1 MLEELHAIVCEA
13 EQDRSLERPEQ
24 LRERVLAMDRLED
37 VLLHEPVSVSPTCK
51 ATMDALRHRAQV
63 RHAALADIQRHLCD
77 AVRHAIVHGAGV
89 HALSGWLRRD
99 DLREPWGYDHL
110 DALIGDVLSL
120 DDPSTPIASLEN
132 EMVFYQPTPVRHVLD
147 MIHRTRL
154 GGDDVVVDLGSGMG
168 HVPLLVS
175 ICTDACACGIERE
188 SAYVES
194 ARRAAKALHVD
205 RATFIAQDAR
215 DADVS
220 RGTVFYLYTPFTGGM
235 LRHMLDRLHDEARQR
250 SFRVVTLGP
259 CTPAVAG
266 EPWLQA
272 ASEPNADRI
281 TVFRSVA

>member
-1 MLEELHAIVCEA
+1 MLEELHIIVCEA

-24 LRERVLAMDRLED
+24 LRERIRAMDRLED
-37 VLLHEPVSVSPTCK
+37 VMMQEPLELTRTGK
-51 ATMDALRHRAQV
+51 AAWDALQRRAQA
-63 RHAALADIQRHLCD
+63 RHAALAEVQRHLCD

-89 HALSGWLRRD
+89 HALSGWLHRD
-99 DLREPWGYDHL
+99 DLRDPWGYDHL

-120 DDPSTPIASLEN
+120 DEPTTPIASLEH

-147 MIHRTRL
+147 LIHRTRL
-154 GGDDVVVDLGSGMG
+154 CGDDVVVDLGSGMG

-175 ICTDACACGIERE
+175 ICTEAHACGIERE

-194 ARRAAKALHVD
+194 ARRAAQALRVD

-215 DADVS
+215 EADVS

-235 LRHMLDRLHDEARQR
+235 LRHMLDRLHEEARQR
-250 SFRVVTLGP
+250 SFRIATLGP
-259 CTPAVAG
+259 CTPAVAA
-266 EPWLQA
+266 EPWLRA
-272 ASEPNADRI
+272 ASEPDTDRI